1 MELLRNDEHGLR
13 LISILLAM
21 KAMEDSAK
29 NVQHNELLTLDAVGQ
44 SELVSQGKIH
54 PLELVEASIEQIER
68 LNPYLNAVITPLY
81 EKAYIQ
87 AKSTTLPPG
96 PFRGVPILLKDFF
109 CETRGDPYYAGMR
122 FLCDLN
128 WRSQQDTYLA
138 MKFKEAGFI
147 VLGKTNLP
155 ELAGSVITEPE
166 AFGPTRNPWNVNC
179 TPAGSS
185 GGSAAAVAARMVA
198 VAHANDGLGSI
209 RIPAGCCGL
218 VGLKPSRGRVSVGPN
233 RPAGLLENIVEFV
246 VTRSVRDAAAI
257 LDAVAGTMPGDRYMA
272 APPRRPYREE
282 VGTACPPLRI
292 GLLIEH
298 PFFPL
303 QIHPDIKEAVERA
316 GRLLESLGHHVE
328 LAYPQQLAGVTGL
341 GLALRIVSTSGTA
354 AVLDAWSEQ
363 TGRKIGPEDVETS
376 TWESAELGR
385 TYSAVQVH
393 QAYQRLVEGA
403 SGVLKWWHE
412 GFALLVT
419 PLMAQPSVP
428 IGEKRFEI
436 LRDAFGLFAMP
447 FSITGQPAIAVP
459 IFWNRD
465 NLPIGVQIVADLGR
479 EDILLR
485 TASQLED
492 LNPWTQHWPTPVKPS
507 A

>member
-1 MELLRNDEHGLR
+1 METSVQNP
-13 LISILLAM
+13 
-21 KAMEDSAK
+21 
-29 NVQHNELLTLDAVGQ
+29 QHNELLALDAVAQ
-44 SELVSQGKIH
+44 AELVRLGKVQ

-68 LNPYLNAVITPLY
+68 LNPHLNALITPLF
-81 EKAYIQ
+81 ERASIQ
-87 AKSTTLPPG
+87 ATSTTLLPG
-96 PFRGVPILLKDFF
+96 LFQGVPILLKDFF
-109 CETRGDPYYAGMR
+109 CQTQGDPYYEGMR
-122 FLCDLN
+122 LLRDLN
-128 WRSQQDTYLA
+128 WRSTQDTYLA
-138 MKFKEAGFI
+138 TKFREAGFI

-155 ELAGSVITEPE
+155 ELAGGVMTEPE
-166 AFGPTRNPWNVNC
+166 AFGPTRNPWNVNY

-218 VGLKPSRGRVSVGPN
+218 VGLKPSRGRISVGPG

-257 LDAVAGTMPGDRYMA
+257 LDAVSGAMPGDRYIA
-272 APPRRPYREE
+272 TPPSRPYREE
-282 VGTACPPLRI
+282 VDAACPPLRI

-303 QIHPDIKEAVERA
+303 QLHPDITNAVELA
-316 GRLLESLGHHVE
+316 GKLLESLGHHVE
-328 LAYPQQLAGVTGL
+328 YAYPPQLAGVTGL
-341 GLALRIVSTSGTA
+341 GLALHIVSTSGTA
-354 AVLDAWSEQ
+354 AALDTWSERI
-363 TGRKIGPEDVETS
+363 GRKIGPEDVETG
-376 TWESAELGR
+376 TWESAELGF

-393 QAYQRLVEGA
+393 QAYQHLVIGA

-412 GFALLVT
+412 GFDLLVT
-419 PLMAQPSVP
+419 PLMVQPSVP
-428 IGEKRFEI
+428 IRERRSEV

-447 FSITGQPAIAVP
+447 FSITGQPAISLP

-465 NLPIGVQIVADLGR
+465 KLPIGVQIVADLER

-485 TASQLED
+485 TASQLEK
-492 LNPWTQHWPTPVKPS
+492 LNPWRQQWPTPVES
-507 A
+507 FV